1 MEATI
6 TNQLTPRR
14 WSLARRAHV
23 GTCFM
28 ILSRH
33 GLTPG
38 MTAAR
43 LLDDLNTAQF
53 SFIIRTD
60 KVCKELADKLGR
72 FPTVRSGR
80 SDQSVL
86 KWNARGLRTGSGQN
100 VPAHGSEPLSSPAPV
115 GQRTGIWRVVGGKNV
130 RARLAPFNLNWLEP
144 VVFGRT
150 ERTNGKRPQRQST
163 VQFYYRTEKAYS
175 ELGNNFNVL
184 QCSAWG

>member
-28 ILSRH
+28 IFLSRH

-60 KVCKELADKLGR
+60 KVCKELADKFGR
-72 FPTVRSGR
+72 SPTVRSGR

-100 VPAHGSEPLSSPAPV
+100 VPAHGSEPLSSPVPV
-115 GQRTGIWRVVGGKNV
+115 GQSAGIWRVVAVKMYA
-130 RARLAPFNLNWLEP
+130 RALAL
-144 VVFGRT
+144 
-150 ERTNGKRPQRQST
+150 SI
-163 VQFYYRTEKAYS
+163 
-175 ELGNNFNVL
+175 
-184 QCSAWG
+184 